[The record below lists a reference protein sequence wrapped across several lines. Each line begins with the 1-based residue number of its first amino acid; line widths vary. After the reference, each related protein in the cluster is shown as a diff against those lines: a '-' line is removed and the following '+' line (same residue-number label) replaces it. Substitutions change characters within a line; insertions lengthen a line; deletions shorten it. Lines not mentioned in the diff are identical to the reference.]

1 MDTVALHLGLLPRG
15 VPQARVNAQV
25 EKSTLVPAFC
35 RDLIRVPLVCSSVH
49 AAPRNIS
56 VNIPLEIAPVP
67 HYSYAAIESFKLF
80 SGMEVAPP

>member
-35 RDLIRVPLVCSSVH
+35 RDLIRVPPSLLVCTRS
-49 AAPRNIS
+49 APEYQREY
-56 VNIPLEIAPVP
+56 PLEIGPVS
-67 HYSYAAIESFKLF
+67 HYSYAAIESFKCF

>member
-35 RDLIRVPLVCSSVH
+35 RDLIRVPPSLLVCTRS
-49 AAPRNIS
+49 AWNIS
-56 VNIPLEIAPVP
+56 VNIPLEIAPVS
-67 HYSYAAIESFKLF
+67 HYSYAAIESFKHF